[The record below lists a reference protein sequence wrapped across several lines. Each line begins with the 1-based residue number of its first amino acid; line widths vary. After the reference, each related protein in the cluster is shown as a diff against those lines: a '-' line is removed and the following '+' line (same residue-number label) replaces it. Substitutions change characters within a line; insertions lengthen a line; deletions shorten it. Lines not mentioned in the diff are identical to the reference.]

1 MIEMNECTPYD
12 WCLNRGESSMR
23 ILDLHPEEEK
33 WYYTER
39 VLKEDFITW
48 LGGKIVK
55 PNSTP
60 RKTEMYLEY
69 RMYGFVPYNISPI
82 QAGIQFG
89 HGKDE
94 YQQNC
99 RGMGRVED
107 IFNLWATEYKTYIIY
122 NGGTTN
128 NDKTSKWYGSMQK
141 YRDQLIENNI
151 LFSEFYEPDLNDAL
165 TSVNLLADERVFNTD
180 LYPDYVNMPY
190 PLKDKRGYK
199 PYDKEMD
206 KWEVENLKNRAKWVE
221 KIGGER
227 NDFLRTFLRAFR
239 LANN

>member
-1 MIEMNECTPYD
+1 MEMDKCTPYQ
-12 WCLNRGESSMR
+12 WCLDANMR
-23 ILDLHPEEEK
+23 ILDLFNSEEE
-33 WYYTER
+33 WYYTTR
-39 VLKEDFITW
+39 VTKEHFLDW
-48 LGGKIVK
+48 LTVKSVK

-69 RMYGFVPYNISPI
+69 RMYGLVPYNISPI

-99 RGMGRVED
+99 RGMGRTET

-151 LFSEFYEPDLNDAL
+151 LFSEFYEPDLNNAL
-165 TSVNLLADERVFNTD
+165 TSVNLLADERVFD
-180 LYPDYVNMPY
+180 RELYPDYVDMPY
-190 PLKDKRGYK
+190 PWKDYRRGYK
-199 PYDKEMD
+199 PSDKEMD
-206 KWEVENLKNRAKWVE
+206 KWEVENIKNRAKWVE
-221 KIGGER
+221 KIGGEK

>member
-1 MIEMNECTPYD
+1 MIKMEGNTPYD
-12 WCLNRGESSMR
+12 WSLESNMR
-23 ILDLHPEEEK
+23 VLTLSPTDEN
-33 WYYTER
+33 WYYTEI
-39 VLKEDFITW
+39 VTKEDFLVW
-48 LGGKIVK
+48 LGTQTIK

-69 RMYGFVPYNISPI
+69 RMYGLVPYNISPI

-99 RGMGRVED
+99 RGMGRTET

-128 NDKTSKWYGSMQK
+128 NDSMSKWYGSMQK
-141 YRDQLIENNI
+141 YRDQLEVNNI
-151 LFSEFYEPDLNDAL
+151 LFSEFYEPDLNNAL
-165 TSVNLLADERVFNTD
+165 TSVNLLADERVFD
-180 LYPDYVNMPY
+180 RELYPDYVDMPY
-190 PLKDKRGYK
+190 PWKDKGRGYK
-199 PYDKEMD
+199 PSDKEMD
-206 KWEVENLKNRAKWVE
+206 KWEVENMKNRAKWVE
-221 KIGGER
+221 KIGGEK